1 MEEQKK
7 KIDYKKQGKRNKQAG
22 IRFEL
27 KVRKHLEE
35 MGLIVAKWSNNIN
48 LEENKL
54 IPCKH
59 KFRGIGIP
67 MSIGTGFPDFIVFTK
82 PDNLGMCL
90 ITGIEVKGGNATNKY
105 LSKEEK
111 EKCKWLLDN
120 NIFANITIAN
130 KGDKRG
136 EIIYKKFEIK
146 EERKNNGE

>member
-1 MEEQKK
+1 MQTKEEL
-7 KIDYKKQGKRNKQAG
+7 KKQGKRNKQAG

-27 KVRKHLEE
+27 KVRKELESK
-35 MGLIVAKWSNNIN
+35 GLIVAKWSNNIN

-67 MSIGTGFPDFIVFTK
+67 MAIGTGFPDFIVFTK
-82 PDNLGMCL
+82 PNDLGMSL

-111 EKCKWLLDN
+111 EKCKWLLEND
-120 NIFANITIAN
+120 IFANITIAN
-130 KGDKRG
+130 RGDKQG
-136 EIIYKKFEIK
+136 EIKYIPFEIK
-146 EERKNNGE
+146 EKKD